1 MLRLSYL
8 SKTGGVGC
16 TIKQEPEHF
25 IVEEIGLDGEIYE
38 VDRFV
43 QPKWKEK
50 EDYTIVVVQKKNWT
64 THDVIRA
71 ITALLKMSKK
81 RASFAGS
88 KDRRAITVQCI
99 SIYNAD
105 VESVKKLKIKDVAI
119 LGAWYWDRPI
129 HLGDL
134 LGNRFTIY
142 VPETVD
148 QSELISNI
156 YSELGGVV
164 PNYFG
169 EQRFGARWN
178 SHLIGKYLIKRKFAD
193 AVHEYLTRITEEP
206 AEVKE
211 ARLRLAQTYD
221 YKTALKEFP
230 QYLKYERI
238 LLNHLVT
245 APNDYIGALR
255 RLPLALCLM
264 FIHSYQ
270 AHLFN
275 TILSDKI
282 SEGSI
287 FDLESGEYRCGVNWY
302 SFPDVMRINGKFPV
316 GKIIGYETKINE
328 REKRLLDEE
337 GITPAEFKIPQFPEL
352 SSRGSYRPYLVPIK
366 DFEFKKGTFV
376 FELPPGSYATIVMRE
391 FLDKKGFK

>member
-1 MLRLSYL
+1 
-8 SKTGGVGC
+8 
-16 TIKQEPEHF
+16 
-25 IVEEIGLDGEIYE
+25 
-38 VDRFV
+38 
-43 QPKWKEK
+43 
-50 EDYTIVVVQKKNWT
+50 
-64 THDVIRA
+64 
-71 ITALLKMSKK
+71 
-81 RASFAGS
+81 
-88 KDRRAITVQCI
+88 
-99 SIYNAD
+99 
-105 VESVKKLKIKDVAI
+105 
-119 LGAWYWDRPI
+119 
-129 HLGDL
+129 
-134 LGNRFTIY
+134 
-142 VPETVD
+142 
-148 QSELISNI
+148 
-156 YSELGGVV
+156 
-164 PNYFG
+164 
-169 EQRFGARWN
+169 
-178 SHLIGKYLIKRKFAD
+178 
-193 AVHEYLTRITEEP
+193 
-206 AEVKE
+206 
-211 ARLRLAQTYD
+211 
-221 YKTALKEFP
+221 
-230 QYLKYERI
+230 
-238 LLNHLVT
+238 
-245 APNDYIGALR
+245 
-255 RLPLALCLM
+255 M